1 MEWNDETQAHTGNVE
16 VIPFTYEQIVEI
28 KDLTYTSLIKV
39 QEKLL
44 DLFPRLPKHDY
55 KTLVDNYY
63 LSANIKAIMDE
74 SEMAKAMDVN
84 NVLLMSG
91 LMLNQLVDFEWRNF
105 RIDNEVKR
113 GILHASIFEY
123 PLEEDVV
130 HSLIENVIHI
140 DNWDVDVY
148 RQMDGYDV
156 DEDA

>member
-1 MEWNDETQAHTGNVE
+1 M
-16 VIPFTYEQIVEI
+16 
-28 KDLTYTSLIKV
+28 
-39 QEKLL
+39 
-44 DLFPRLPKHDY
+44 FPRLPKHDY

-130 HSLIENVIHI
+130 HSLIENVIYL